1 MSGALLLDT
10 HAWYW
15 LVDGSPRLPDESR
28 RTIDR
33 AAARGELLVSV
44 ISAWEIA
51 MLEAKARVAFDIGC
65 LDWIRQALAPPIQ
78 LVPITPEI
86 AFESTRLP
94 EPFQRDPVD
103 RLLTATAR
111 VDRLTLMTRDR
122 RILEYAA
129 QGHVRVLAC

>member
-1 MSGALLLDT
+1 MLLLDT

-15 LVDGSPRLPDESR
+15 LIDGSPLLPDGVR
-28 RTIDR
+28 QTIEL

-78 LVPITPEI
+78 LAPITPEV
-86 AFESTRLP
+86 AVESTRLP
-94 EPFQRDPVD
+94 EPFHRDPVD

-111 VDRLTLMTRDR
+111 VDGLTLMTRDR
-122 RILEYAA
+122 RILKYAA
-129 QGHVRVLAC
+129 QGHVRALAC